1 MDGIDSLD
9 FSSNVFV
16 DEVISFPATDG
27 IPIRQMPR
35 LMLDSSVILA
45 VSQEAEREQMASWK
59 IVSSKSIRSK
69 R

>member
-1 MDGIDSLD
+1 MASHQCIDSKTIIIVSMDGIDSLD

-45 VSQEAEREQMASWK
+45 VSQEAEQ
-59 IVSSKSIRSK
+59 
-69 R
+69 